1 MEVLLNLRGVFYLL
15 LCKVTAKGMNS
26 QGLSGLL
33 KGVVMYVARK
43 RQRIFAKK
51 LMGNYMAIICYRKE
65 HAPLSV

>member
-1 MEVLLNLRGVFYLL
+1 
-15 LCKVTAKGMNS
+15 MNS

-51 LMGNYMAIICYRKE
+51 YMEIHGQLHGNYMLRI
-65 HAPLSV
+65 